1 MTNRGSRNVE
11 AASNAMIATLQRT
24 TIRRGN
30 ADGLLTDQID
40 PFTADEA
47 IIHMRYYLDQKL
59 NPLLVL
65 LLTGTDGNSEQKQNE
80 KSKLQTRP
88 NGPDRKKHPIQGVQQ
103 RLMLD
108 LLRRV
113 RRILHFQFGHVDLT
127 KSNVYVE
134 HGAARAKTL
143 KTQQIGPTS
152 ALAESSDYSAQIG
165 KAR

>member
-1 MTNRGSRNVE
+1 MRWGNV
-11 AASNAMIATLQRT
+11 
-24 TIRRGN
+24 
-30 ADGLLTDQID
+30 DGLLIDRID
-40 PFTADEA
+40 PFIADEV

-59 NPLLVL
+59 NPLLVR

-88 NGPDRKKHPIQGVQQ
+88 NGSDHKKHPIQGVHQ

-113 RRILHFQFGHVDLT
+113 RRILHFQFEHVDLT
-127 KSNVYVE
+127 KFSVYVE
-134 HGAARAKTL
+134 HGETRVTTL

-152 ALAESSDYSAQIG
+152 TLAESSDYSAQIG

>member
-1 MTNRGSRNVE
+1 MASHGSRNVE
-11 AASNAMIATLQRT
+11 AASNVMIATLHRA

-30 ADGLLTDQID
+30 ADGLLTDRID

-59 NPLLVL
+59 NPLLVHP
-65 LLTGTDGNSEQKQNE
+65 LTGTDGNSEQKQNE
-80 KSKLQTRP
+80 KSKLQTKP
-88 NGPDRKKHPIQGVQQ
+88 NGLDRKKHPIQGVQQ

-108 LLRRV
+108 LLRHV
-113 RRILHFQFGHVDLT
+113 RRILHFQFEHVDLT

-134 HGAARAKTL
+134 HGETRVTTL
-143 KTQQIGPTS
+143 KTQQTGPIST
-152 ALAESSDYSAQIG
+152 LAESSDYSAQTG

>member
-1 MTNRGSRNVE
+1 M
-11 AASNAMIATLQRT
+11 
-24 TIRRGN
+24 
-30 ADGLLTDQID
+30 TDQID

-59 NPLLVL
+59 NPLLVR

-88 NGPDRKKHPIQGVQQ
+88 NGPDHKKHPIQGVHQ

-113 RRILHFQFGHVDLT
+113 RRTLHFQLEHVDLI
-127 KSNVYVE
+127 KSRAYGE
-134 HGAARAKTL
+134 RGATQATTL
-143 KTQQIGPTS
+143 KIQQIGPTS
-152 ALAESSDYSAQIG
+152 TLAESSDYSARIG
-165 KAR
+165 RAR